1 MSKPTNVVGRRVAAF
16 LIDGLLLYAL
26 TFGLFFAMADT
37 KNEIAVR
44 ALRGELSLDETT
56 YGNITIGDEEYA
68 LVGGD
73 FILWLFLTFLIGFL
87 YLAVLQGIK
96 GWTLGK
102 LALNIRVVDESGRTG
117 PGVGKAA
124 IRWLLWIVD
133 GFFFYLVA
141 LVTALASDKNQRVG
155 DMVAKTYVVG
165 QGDVGR
171 APFGGQPQFAGAGGY
186 GQPQQFGQQQGFGQQ
201 PQAAQ
206 QGQGAGWHP
215 DPHGQ
220 ARLRYWDGSQWTEHT
235 SQ

>member
-1 MSKPTNVVGRRVAAF
+1 MKKPTNVVGRRVAAF

-26 TFGLFFAMADT
+26 TFGIFFAMADT
-37 KNEIAVR
+37 QEER
-44 ALRGELSLDETT
+44 LEQLLQGELKGDATT
-56 YGNITIGDEEYA
+56 YGNIQIGDTEYS
-68 LVGGD
+68 LVGGE
-73 FILWLFLTFLIGFL
+73 FLLWLFLTFLIGFL

-102 LALNIRVVDESGRTG
+102 LALGIRVVDESGRAG
-117 PGVGKAA
+117 PGVGKGAL
-124 IRWLLWIVD
+124 RWLLWIVD

-165 QGDVGR
+165 QRDVGR
-171 APFGGQPQFAGAGGY
+171 APFGGQPQY
-186 GQPQQFGQQQGFGQQ
+186 GQQQQFGQPQQGFGQPQ

-215 DPHGQ
+215 DPHHQ